1 MNGHKEI
8 DVVELLGDRIGE
20 LLIEAGFIDLDA
32 IHDADDDDLMKI
44 EGIGTASAALIRQK
58 MADKEQENA
67 IEVEELEYETG
78 MVLSGVSEPEATSAP
93 EVKPVEIETE
103 TAEGSIAE
111 DSSAVEVVAEEAPAM
126 GPNVAIQNLW
136 PTRLKI
142 VAPSGTEYMWLRAG
156 DVQHV
161 MAGDVEFVMSKN
173 RNVGRAC
180 CGANAEKL
188 YFKIF

>member
-8 DVVELLGDRIGE
+8 DIVELFGDRIGE
-20 LLIEAGFIDLDA
+20 LLIEAGFGDLQEIRDS
-32 IHDADDDDLMKI
+32 DDDDLLEI
-44 EGIGTASAALIRQK
+44 EGIGTASAGLIRQK
-58 MADKEQENA
+58 LADREQEDA
-67 IEVEELEYETG
+67 IGGEELEYETG
-78 MVLSGVSEPEATSAP
+78 MVLPGVSEPEATPDP
-93 EVKPVEIETE
+93 EVKPVEIE
-103 TAEGSIAE
+103 AEPAEESIAE
-111 DSSAVEVVAEEAPAM
+111 DDSAVEAVAEEAPAV
-126 GPNVAIQNLW
+126 GPNIAIQNLW
-136 PTRLKI
+136 PVRMKV
-142 VAPSGTEYMWLRAG
+142 VAPSGIEYFWSKAG